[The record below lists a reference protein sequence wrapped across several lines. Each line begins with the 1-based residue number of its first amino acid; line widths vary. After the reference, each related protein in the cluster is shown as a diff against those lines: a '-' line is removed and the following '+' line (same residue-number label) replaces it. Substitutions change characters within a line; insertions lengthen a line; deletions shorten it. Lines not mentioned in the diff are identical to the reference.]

1 MSLEAERERIVKQL
15 SAHYA
20 EDHLTTQELEE
31 RFDRAYRATSAA
43 ELQAVVG
50 GLPALREPARAP
62 VPRASMPSLARPVA
76 VAPERR
82 HLAIMST
89 FRKAGDWTPSP
100 LTTIRAV
107 MATVRIDLRDASF
120 VDSEVT
126 FDILAV
132 MSEVKLIVP
141 PGIRVECDG
150 MALLG
155 ECSDHHDASGGDA
168 EAPIVR
174 VRGSSVMANIRV
186 ETRLPGETKLE
197 AWRRARLDR
206 GARGDD

>member
-1 MSLEAERERIVKQL
+1 MQL

-31 RFDRAYRATSAA
+31 RFDRAYRAASAA
-43 ELQAVVG
+43 DLLAVVAR
-50 GLPALREPARAP
+50 LPALREPARAP

-82 HLAIMST
+82 HLAVMST
-89 FRKAGDWTPSP
+89 LRKAGDWTPSP
-100 LTTIRAV
+100 LNTVRAV

-120 VDSEVT
+120 VDAEVT

-155 ECSDHHDASGGDA
+155 EFSDRHDASGGDA

-197 AWRRARLDR
+197 AWRRARLER
-206 GARGDD
+206 GARSDD

>member
-1 MSLEAERERIVKQL
+1 MSLEAERERIVEQL

-31 RFDRAYRATSAA
+31 RFDRAYRAASLA
-43 ELQAVVG
+43 ELQAVLS

-62 VPRASMPSLARPVA
+62 VPRASMPRLAQPVSIS
-76 VAPERR
+76 PERR
-82 HLAIMST
+82 HLAVMST
-89 FRKAGDWTPSP
+89 LRKAGDWTPSP
-100 LTTIRAV
+100 RNVIRAV

-120 VDSEVT
+120 VDAEVT
-126 FDILAV
+126 FDVLAV
-132 MSEVKLIVP
+132 MSEVKLVVP

-155 ECSDHHDASGGDA
+155 EFSDRHDASGGDA

-174 VRGSSVMANIRV
+174 VRGTSVMANVRV

-197 AWRRARLDR
+197 AWRRARLER
-206 GARGDD
+206 GVRRDD